1 MLMYPSNPLR
11 AACVILLLACG
22 LLTAC
27 GAASTPGAGNTP
39 QAPTSGA
46 GGLSIFAA
54 SSLQEAMTA
63 LGNDWQAVHPGTAPP
78 QYNFGGSQAL
88 LAQLQQKAPADLFAA
103 ADKKTMDGAVAAG
116 LVESPYPLARNS
128 LVLVVP
134 HDNPGH
140 IMALADLARPGL
152 KIVLADKTVP
162 VGNYTLQM
170 LDNLAADPAYGAD
183 FKRGMLANVISQENN
198 VRQVLAKVQLGEADA
213 GVVYGTDAQ
222 AANHAAGGS
231 AQPVTP
237 VPIPDAANVI
247 AVYYVAV
254 VKGGAQADAARAF
267 LAYATGSGGQ
277 AVLGQFGFLP
287 AAATAAAPNGAR
299 P

>member
-1 MLMYPSNPLR
+1 MYRSNRLLT
-11 AACVILLLACG
+11 ACFILLLAFG

-27 GAASTPGAGNTP
+27 GTSGPPVAGNTP
-39 QAPTSGA
+39 QAGTSGA
-46 GGLSIFAA
+46 GSLTIFAA

-63 LGNDWQAVHPGTAPP
+63 LGTDWQAAHPRSAAP

-128 LVLVVP
+128 LVVVLP

-140 IMALADLARPGL
+140 ITTLADLARPGL
-152 KIVLADKTVP
+152 KVVLADKTVP

-198 VRQVLAKVQLGEADA
+198 VRQVLANVQLGEADA
-213 GVVYGTDAQ
+213 GGVYGTDAQ
-222 AANHAAGGS
+222 AANNAASGS
-231 AQPVTP
+231 SQPVAT
-237 VPIPDAANVI
+237 VTIPDSANVI
-247 AVYYVAV
+247 AVYYIAV
-254 VKGGAQADAARAF
+254 LKDAAHAQDARAF
-267 LAYATGSGGQ
+267 LAYVAGDGGQ
-277 AVLGQFGFLP
+277 AALGQFGFLP
-287 AAATAAAPNGAR
+287 AAATAGVQP
-299 P
+299 

>member
-1 MLMYPSNPLR
+1 MLMYRSNRLR
-11 AACVILLLACG
+11 AAWVILLLACG

-27 GAASTPGAGNTP
+27 GPAVGTP
-39 QAPTSGA
+39 QAATSGA
-46 GGLSIFAA
+46 GGLTIFAA

-63 LGNDWQAVHPGTAPP
+63 LGKDWQAAHTGVAAP

-88 LAQLQQKAPADLFAA
+88 LAQLRQGAPADLFAT
-103 ADKKTMDGAVAAG
+103 ADKPTMDGAVAAG

-128 LVLVVP
+128 LVVVLP

-140 IMALADLARPGL
+140 ITALADLARPGL
-152 KIVLADKTVP
+152 KIVLADQTVP
-162 VGNYTLQM
+162 VGNYTLQV
-170 LDNLAADPAYGAD
+170 LDHLAADPAYGAD
-183 FKRGMLANVISQENN
+183 FKRGVLANVISQENN

-222 AANHAAGGS
+222 AANNAVGGS
-231 AQPVTP
+231 AQPVVT
-237 VPIPDAANVI
+237 VPIPDTANVI

-254 VKGGAQADAARAF
+254 VKGGAQAEGARVF
-267 LAYATGSGGQ
+267 LTYATGAGGQ

-287 AAATAAAPNGAR
+287 AGATAAAPAGSR

>member
-1 MLMYPSNPLR
+1 MYRSNRLVT
-11 AACVILLLACG
+11 ACFILLLAFG

-27 GAASTPGAGNTP
+27 GTSGPSVAGNTP
-39 QAPTSGA
+39 QAGTSGA
-46 GGLSIFAA
+46 GGLTIFAA

-63 LGNDWQAVHPGTAPP
+63 LGTDWQAAHPGSAAP

-88 LAQLQQKAPADLFAA
+88 LAQLQQQAPADLFAA

-128 LVLVVP
+128 LVVVVP

-140 IMALADLARPGL
+140 VTALADLARPGL
-152 KIVLADKTVP
+152 KVVLADKTVP

-170 LDNLAADPAYGAD
+170 LDKLAADPAYGAE
-183 FKRGMLANVISQENN
+183 FKRGVLANVISQENN

-222 AANHAAGGS
+222 AANNAAGGS
-231 AQPVTP
+231 AQPVATIA
-237 VPIPDAANVI
+237 IPDAANVI

-254 VKGGAQADAARAF
+254 LKDSAHAQDARAF
-267 LAYATGSGGQ
+267 LAYVAGDGGQ
-277 AVLGQFGFLP
+277 VVLGQFGFLP
-287 AAATAAAPNGAR
+287 AAATAGVQP
-299 P
+299 

>member
-1 MLMYPSNPLR
+1 MYRSNRLLT
-11 AACVILLLACG
+11 ACFILLLAFG

-27 GAASTPGAGNTP
+27 GTSGPPVAGNTP
-39 QAPTSGA
+39 QAGTSGA
-46 GGLSIFAA
+46 GSLTIFAA

-63 LGNDWQAVHPGTAPP
+63 LGTAWQAAHPGSAAP

-128 LVLVVP
+128 LVVVLP

-140 IMALADLARPGL
+140 ITTLADLARPGL
-152 KIVLADKTVP
+152 KVVLADKTVP

-183 FKRGMLANVISQENN
+183 FKRGMLANLISQENN

-222 AANHAAGGS
+222 AANNAASGS
-231 AQPVTP
+231 SQPVAT
-237 VPIPDAANVI
+237 VTIPDSANVI
-247 AVYYVAV
+247 AVYYIAV
-254 VKGGAQADAARAF
+254 LKDAAHAQDARAF
-267 LAYATGSGGQ
+267 LAYVAGDGGQ
-277 AVLGQFGFLP
+277 AALGQFGFLP
-287 AAATAAAPNGAR
+287 AAATAGVQP
-299 P
+299 

>member
-1 MLMYPSNPLR
+1 MYRLNRLHG
-11 AACVILLLACG
+11 ACVILLLACG
-22 LLTAC
+22 LLAAC
-27 GAASTPGAGNTP
+27 GTASTPGAGNPP

-46 GGLSIFAA
+46 GGLTVFAA
-54 SSLQEAMTA
+54 SSLQESMMA
-63 LGNDWQAVHPGTAPP
+63 LGNDWRAAHPGPAE

-88 LAQLQQKAPADLFAA
+88 LAQLRQGAPADLFAT
-103 ADKKTMDGAVAAG
+103 ADKPTMDGAVASG

-128 LVLVVP
+128 LVVVVP

-140 IMALADLARPGL
+140 ITALADLAHSGL
-152 KIVLADKTVP
+152 KIVLADKSVP

-170 LDNLAADPAYGAD
+170 LDTLAGDPAYGAD
-183 FKRGMLANVISQENN
+183 FKRKMLANVISQENN

-231 AQPVTP
+231 AQPVTT
-237 VPIPDAANVI
+237 VPIPDTANVI

-254 VKGGAQADAARAF
+254 VKGGARADAARAF
-267 LAYATGSGGQ
+267 LAYATGDGGQ

-287 AAATAAAPNGAR
+287 AAATAAVPNGAR